1 MTQLPTPIPAES
13 RAITETRTVVVI
25 EDDDAT
31 RHSTTALLEMLGYGV
46 RSFASCEAFLAE
58 ADSIGNACLLLD
70 YHFDGLSGFALL
82 DKLQEWGIF
91 MPTVIYT
98 GRFNAVLRRRAAD
111 RPEIV
116 AIVEK
121 PVGGRAIAEAI
132 AKAFA
137 TPQPVA

>member
-1 MTQLPTPIPAES
+1 MTQLPTPIPAQT
-13 RAITETRTVVVI
+13 RAVAEPRTVVVI
-25 EDDDAT
+25 EDDEAA
-31 RHSTTALLEMLGYGV
+31 RHSTTTLLEMLGYTV
-46 RSFASCEAFLAE
+46 LPFASCEAFLAQ
-58 ADSIGNACLLLD
+58 ADSMGHACLLLD

-116 AIVEK
+116 AVVEK

-137 TPQPVA
+137 TPQPAA